1 MMIMK
6 AYGFS
11 RDDKQEC
18 KYGCCCVTK
27 GNRHCNKKNV
37 LRQRARKTARR
48 EGKVEASA
56 WG

>member
-1 MMIMK
+1 MK

-56 WG
+56 